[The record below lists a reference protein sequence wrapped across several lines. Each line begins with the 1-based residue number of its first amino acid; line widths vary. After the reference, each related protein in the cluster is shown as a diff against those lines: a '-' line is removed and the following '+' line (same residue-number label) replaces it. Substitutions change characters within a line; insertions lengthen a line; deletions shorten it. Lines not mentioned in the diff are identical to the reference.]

1 MEAKHKDITE
11 LVIQAFYTV
20 YNTLG
25 YGFLEKVYQNALV
38 IELRKLG
45 LEVIPE
51 ACIKVYYNGQV
62 VGEYFADLLVA
73 GVVIVE
79 IKAVRTLAPEHE
91 AQLLNYL
98 KATPYEVGLLLNFGP
113 KPQIKRKVYDN
124 ERKGGLS
131 WIGKW
136 DTDAHR
142 LAQIKNGSLGFRRE
156 RPHIVAPR
164 SGKSAI
170 ALKVEIKALEQS
182 CDPEDAVTAPLNR
195 FDLVVQAFHETAA
208 ETVGKVVDYFV

>member
-1 MEAKHKDITE
+1 MYKHKDITE
-11 LVIQAFYTV
+11 LIIQAFYTV

-113 KPQIKRKVYDN
+113 QPQIKRKAYDN
-124 ERKGGLS
+124 TRKGAMAWMEG
-131 WIGKW
+131 
-136 DTDAHR
+136 
-142 LAQIKNGSLGFRRE
+142 
-156 RPHIVAPR
+156 
-164 SGKSAI
+164 
-170 ALKVEIKALEQS
+170 
-182 CDPEDAVTAPLNR
+182 
-195 FDLVVQAFHETAA
+195 
-208 ETVGKVVDYFV
+208 